1 MPLPPHLLFSPCPR
15 GLEPPLADELVALG
29 ATDCELLAG
38 GVRFRGSLETCYRAN
53 LESRIATRVLLRIA
67 DAPYRSEQDVYE
79 LVRSIRWRD
88 WFDVRQT
95 IRVETTA
102 IRSPL
107 RSLDFATLRVKDA
120 VCDRFRLDCGAR
132 PNVDTRAP
140 DVRIHA
146 FLDERTATLY
156 IDTSGE
162 PLFKRGIR
170 GRAGEAP
177 LKENL
182 AAGIIRLTGWD
193 GAEPFLDP
201 MCGSGTFLAEAAQ
214 LALGIAPGSRRDFG
228 FERLQNF
235 DAGLWRR
242 IRETAEARVHVRRPL
257 PIFGA
262 DKSGHAVAT
271 ARESLAT
278 AGLADF
284 VELKQCDILDLPAPA
299 RWGVMVAN
307 PPYGVRLD
315 EKEALAALYPR
326 LGNALKARFAGW
338 RCYFFTADFD
348 LAKGIGLKPS
358 RRTPL
363 FNGPLECRL
372 FEFKMVSGPMRERR
386 QGGEGS

>member
-235 DAGLWRR
+235 DGGLWRR
-242 IRETAEARVHVRRPL
+242 IRETAETRVHVRRPL

-262 DKSGHAVAT
+262 DKSGHAVAA

>member
-193 GAEPFLDP
+193 GTEPFLDP

-242 IRETAEARVHVRRPL
+242 ISETAETRVHVRRPL

>member
-262 DKSGHAVAT
+262 DKSGHAVAA